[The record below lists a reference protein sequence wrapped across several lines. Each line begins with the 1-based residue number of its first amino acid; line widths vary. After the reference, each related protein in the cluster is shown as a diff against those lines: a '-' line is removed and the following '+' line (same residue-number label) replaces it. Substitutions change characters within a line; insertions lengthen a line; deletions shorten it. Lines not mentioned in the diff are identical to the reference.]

1 MMLDPDLEAL
11 VRALESRASEWSQAA
26 REARRKKNH
35 EAAVEYEEQA
45 RTLRTR
51 AAAYRTGRIEPW

>member
-1 MMLDPDLEAL
+1 MLDPDLEAL
-11 VRALESRASEWSQAA
+11 VRALEGRASEWSQAA
-26 REARRKKNH
+26 REARRQKNH

-51 AAAYRTGRIEPW
+51 AAAYRTERIEPW